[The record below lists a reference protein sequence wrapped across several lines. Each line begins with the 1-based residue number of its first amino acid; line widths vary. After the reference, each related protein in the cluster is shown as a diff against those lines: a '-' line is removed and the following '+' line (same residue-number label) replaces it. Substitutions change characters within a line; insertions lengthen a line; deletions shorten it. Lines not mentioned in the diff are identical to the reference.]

1 MDRYDFIIVGG
12 GIAGASAGYELAAHA
27 RVLVLERES
36 QPGYH
41 TTGRSAALF
50 VQTHGPA
57 VIRALSRG
65 AKSFFLGP
73 PTGFTE
79 HPLLT
84 PRGMLVIGR
93 PDQSAMLEKNFA
105 QSSRYIDGVQR
116 LDPKAARSLVPP
128 LKEDYLAGAVLDPE
142 AMDMDVH
149 AIHWGFIR
157 GMRARGGKLATSA
170 ELLSLERNAGADRHD
185 ADRHD
190 TDHHDTDHHEW
201 TVRTAAGDFAAP
213 VVVNAAGAWCDV
225 VGAMAGAVPIG
236 LVPKRRT
243 AFIFDPPPGAD
254 ITKWPSVIDVGEEFY
269 FKPDAGKFLG
279 SPADQTPMEPCDV
292 QPDDFDV
299 ALAVDRIQRAAHIPV
314 AHINRKWAGLRSF
327 VADGCPVVG
336 YDPRVE
342 GFFWLA
348 GQGGYGIE
356 TSPSMG
362 RLAASLALRRGV
374 PADLAAQGVTEAEL
388 SPARLTRSR

>member
-1 MDRYDFIIVGG
+1 MDGYDFIIVGC
-12 GIAGASAGYELAAHA
+12 GIAGASAGYELAAHG

-50 VQTHGPA
+50 VQTHGPS
-57 VIRALSRG
+57 VIRALARG
-65 AKSFFLGP
+65 AKNFFLNP
-73 PTGFTE
+73 PAGFTE

-84 PRGMLVIGR
+84 PRGMLLIGR
-93 PDQSAMLEKNFA
+93 DDQAALLEQTFVHSARHIA
-105 QSSRYIDGVQR
+105 GVRR
-116 LDPKAARSLVPP
+116 LDVKAARDLVP
-128 LKEDYLAGAVLDPE
+128 LLREDYVAGAVLDPE

-157 GMRARGGKLATSA
+157 GIRARGGKLVTDA
-170 ELLSLERNAGADRHD
+170 ELRGLVRDGNRHGNRWI
-185 ADRHD
+185 A
-190 TDHHDTDHHEW
+190 
-201 TVRTAAGDFAAP
+201 RTAAGDFAAP
-213 VVVNAAGAWCDV
+213 VIVNAAGAWCDV
-225 VGAMAGAVPIG
+225 VGTMAGAAPIG

-243 AFIFDPPPGAD
+243 AFIFDPPPDAAISG
-254 ITKWPSVIDVGEEFY
+254 WPSVIDVGEEFY

-279 SPADQTPMEPCDV
+279 SPADQTPMAPCDAT
-292 QPDDFDV
+292 PDDLDV
-299 ALAVDRIQRAAHIPV
+299 AIAVERIQRAARLPIV
-314 AHINRKWAGLRSF
+314 HINRKWAGLRSF

-336 YDPRVE
+336 YDPRIE

-362 RLAASLALRRGV
+362 R
-374 PADLAAQGVTEAEL
+374 
-388 SPARLTRSR
+388 

>member
-1 MDRYDFIIVGG
+1 MENYDFIVVGC
-12 GIAGASAGYELAAHA
+12 GIAGASAGYALAAHG

-50 VQTHGPA
+50 VQTHGPS
-57 VIRALSRG
+57 VIRALARG
-65 AKSFFLGP
+65 AKSFFLDP
-73 PTGFTE
+73 PAGFAE

-84 PRGMLVIGR
+84 PRGMLLIGR
-93 PDQSAMLEKNFA
+93 ADQSALLEQNFT
-105 QSSRYIDGVQR
+105 QSSHHVAGVRR
-116 LDPKAARSLVPP
+116 LGVNEACELVPL
-128 LKEDYLAGAVLDPE
+128 LKKDYLAGAVLDPE

-170 ELLSLERNAGADRHD
+170 GLQNLER
-185 ADRHD
+185 D
-190 TDHHDTDHHEW
+190 TKNGGGNGSQW
-201 TVRTAAGDFAAP
+201 IARTAAGDFAAP

-225 VGAMAGAVPIG
+225 VGAMAGAAAVG

-279 SPADQTPMEPCDV
+279 SPADQTPMDPCDA

-299 ALAVDRIQRAAHIPV
+299 ALAVDRIQRAAQIPV
-314 AHINRKWAGLRSF
+314 THISRKWAGLRSF

-336 YDPRVE
+336 YDPQLE

-374 PADLAAQGVTEAEL
+374 PADLAEQGVTESAV
-388 SPARLTRSR
+388 SPARFARA

>member
-1 MDRYDFIIVGG
+1 MDTYDFIIVGG
-12 GIAGASAGYELAAHA
+12 GIAGASAAYELAAHA
-27 RVLVLERES
+27 RVLVLEREN

-50 VQTHGPA
+50 VQTHGPS
-57 VIRALSRG
+57 VIRALSRA
-65 AKSFFLGP
+65 AKDFFLNP
-73 PTGFTE
+73 PTGFAE

-84 PRGMLVIGR
+84 ERGMLLIGR
-93 PDQSAMLEKNFA
+93 SDQSALLEQNFA
-105 QSSRYIDGVQR
+105 QSSRHIAGVRR
-116 LDPKAARSLVPP
+116 LDATQACTLVP
-128 LKEDYLAGAVLDPE
+128 LLREEYVAGAVLDPE

-157 GMRARGGKLATSA
+157 GMRARGGKLVTGA
-170 ELLSLERNAGADRHD
+170 ELLGLERNLD
-185 ADRHD
+185 A
-190 TDHHDTDHHEW
+190 W
-201 TVRTAAGDFAAP
+201 IARTTAGDFAAP

-225 VGAMAGAVPIG
+225 VGAMASAAPIG

-243 AFIFDPPPGAD
+243 AFIFDPPPAAE
-254 ITKWPSVIDVGEEFY
+254 IAKWPSVIDVGEEFY

-299 ALAVDRIQRAAHIPV
+299 ALAVDRIQRAARIPV
-314 AHINRKWAGLRSF
+314 AHVNRKWAGLRSF

-362 RLAASLALRRGV
+362 RLTASLALRRAV
-374 PADLAAQGVTEAEL
+374 PPDLAEEGVTEAAV
-388 SPARLTRSR
+388 SPARIARARL

>member
-1 MDRYDFIIVGG
+1 MDTYDFIIVGG
-12 GIAGASAGYELAAHA
+12 GIAGASAAYELAAHA

-57 VIRALSRG
+57 VIRALSRA
-65 AKSFFLGP
+65 AKDFFLNP
-73 PTGFTE
+73 PNGFAE

-84 PRGMLVIGR
+84 ERGMLLIGR
-93 PDQSAMLEKNFA
+93 SDQSALLEQNFA
-105 QSSRYIDGVQR
+105 QSSRHIAGVRR
-116 LDPKAARSLVPP
+116 LDATQACTLVP
-128 LKEDYLAGAVLDPE
+128 LLREEYVAGAVLDPE

-157 GMRARGGKLATSA
+157 GMRARGGKLVTGA
-170 ELLSLERNAGADRHD
+170 ELLGLERNADGWIA
-185 ADRHD
+185 
-190 TDHHDTDHHEW
+190 
-201 TVRTAAGDFAAP
+201 RTAAGDFASP

-225 VGAMAGAVPIG
+225 VGAMAAAAPIG

-243 AFIFDPPPGAD
+243 AFIFDPPPAAE
-254 ITKWPSVIDVGEEFY
+254 IAKWPSVIDVGEEFY

-299 ALAVDRIQRAAHIPV
+299 ALAVDRIQRAARIQV
-314 AHINRKWAGLRSF
+314 AHVNRKWAGLRSF

-362 RLAASLALRRGV
+362 RLTASLALGRAV
-374 PADLAAQGVTEAEL
+374 PPDLAQQGVTEAAV
-388 SPARLTRSR
+388 SPARIAHA

>member
-1 MDRYDFIIVGG
+1 MDTYDFIIVGG
-12 GIAGASAGYELAAHA
+12 GIAGASAAYELAGHA

-57 VIRALSRG
+57 VIRALSRA
-65 AKSFFLGP
+65 AKDFFLNP
-73 PTGFTE
+73 PNGFAE

-84 PRGMLVIGR
+84 ERGMLLIGR
-93 PDQSAMLEKNFA
+93 SDQSALLEQNFA
-105 QSSRYIDGVQR
+105 QSSRHIAGVRR
-116 LDPKAARSLVPP
+116 LDATQACTLVP
-128 LKEDYLAGAVLDPE
+128 LLREEYVAGAVLDPE

-157 GMRARGGKLATSA
+157 GMRARGGKLVTGA
-170 ELLSLERNAGADRHD
+170 ELLGLERNVD
-185 ADRHD
+185 A
-190 TDHHDTDHHEW
+190 W
-201 TVRTAAGDFAAP
+201 IARTTAGDFAAP

-225 VGAMAGAVPIG
+225 VGAMASAGPIG

-243 AFIFDPPPGAD
+243 AFIFDPPPAAE
-254 ITKWPSVIDVGEEFY
+254 IAKWPSVIDVGEEFY

-299 ALAVDRIQRAAHIPV
+299 ALAVDRIQRAARIPV
-314 AHINRKWAGLRSF
+314 AHVNRKWAGLRSF

-362 RLAASLALRRGV
+362 RLTASLALRRAV
-374 PADLAAQGVTEAEL
+374 PPDLAQQGVTEAAV
-388 SPARLTRSR
+388 SPARIVRA

>member
-1 MDRYDFIIVGG
+1 MENYDFIVVGC
-12 GIAGASAGYELAAHA
+12 GIAGASAGYALAAHG

-50 VQTHGPA
+50 VQTHGPS
-57 VIRALSRG
+57 VIRALARG
-65 AKSFFLGP
+65 AKSFFLDP
-73 PTGFTE
+73 PAGFAE

-84 PRGMLVIGR
+84 PRGMLLIGR
-93 PDQSAMLEKNFA
+93 ADQSALLEQNFT
-105 QSSRYIDGVQR
+105 QSSRHVAGVRR
-116 LDPKAARSLVPP
+116 LGVNEACELVPL
-128 LKEDYLAGAVLDPE
+128 LKKDYLAGAVLDPE

-170 ELLSLERNAGADRHD
+170 GLQNLER
-185 ADRHD
+185 D
-190 TDHHDTDHHEW
+190 TKNGGGNGSQW
-201 TVRTAAGDFAAP
+201 IARTAAGDFAAP

-225 VGAMAGAVPIG
+225 VGAMAGAAAVG

-279 SPADQTPMEPCDV
+279 SPADQTPMDPCDA

-299 ALAVDRIQRAAHIPV
+299 ALAVDRIQRAAQIPV
-314 AHINRKWAGLRSF
+314 RHISRKWAGLRSF
-327 VADGCPVVG
+327 VVG
-336 YDPRVE
+336 YDPQLE

-374 PADLAAQGVTEAEL
+374 PADLAEQGVTESAV
-388 SPARLTRSR
+388 SPARFARA

>member
-1 MDRYDFIIVGG
+1 MDSYDFIVVGA
-12 GIAGASAGYELAAHA
+12 GIAGASAGYELAADA
-27 RVLVLERES
+27 RVVVLERES

-65 AKSFFLGP
+65 AKNFFLNP
-73 PTGFTE
+73 PTGFAE

-84 PRGMLVIGR
+84 ERGMLLIGR
-93 PDQSAMLEKNFA
+93 ADQSALLEQNFA
-105 QSSRYIDGVQR
+105 QSSRHIAGVRR
-116 LDPKAARSLVPP
+116 LDAKEACKLVQ
-128 LKEDYLAGAVLDPE
+128 LLREDYLAGAVLDPE

-157 GMRARGGKLATSA
+157 GMRARGGKLATDA
-170 ELLSLERNAGADRHD
+170 ELLGLKRNAGA
-185 ADRHD
+185 
-190 TDHHDTDHHEW
+190 W
-201 TVRTAAGDFAAP
+201 TVRTTAGDFSAP

-225 VGAMAGAVPIG
+225 VGAMAAAAPIG

-254 ITKWPSVIDVGEEFY
+254 IARWPSVVDVGEEFY

-279 SPADQTPMEPCDV
+279 SPADQTPMAPCDV

-299 ALAVDRIQRAAHIPV
+299 ALAVDRIQRAAQIPV
-314 AHINRKWAGLRSF
+314 THINRKWAGLRSF

-362 RLAASLALRRGV
+362 RLTASLVLRRGV
-374 PADLAAQGVTEAEL
+374 PSDLAEQGVIEAAV
-388 SPARLTRSR
+388 SPARFARGNF

>member
-1 MDRYDFIIVGG
+1 MDTYDFIIVGG
-12 GIAGASAGYELAAHA
+12 GIAGASAAYELAAHA
-27 RVLVLERES
+27 RVLVLERET

-57 VIRALSRG
+57 VIRALSRA
-65 AKSFFLGP
+65 AKDFFLNP
-73 PTGFTE
+73 PNGFAE

-84 PRGMLVIGR
+84 ERGMLLIGR
-93 PDQSAMLEKNFA
+93 SDQSAMLEQNFA
-105 QSSRYIDGVQR
+105 QSSRHIAGVRR
-116 LDPKAARSLVPP
+116 LDATQACTLVP
-128 LKEDYLAGAVLDPE
+128 LLREEYVAGAVLDPE

-157 GMRARGGKLATSA
+157 GMRARGGKLVTSA
-170 ELLSLERNAGADRHD
+170 ELLGLERNVDGWIA
-185 ADRHD
+185 
-190 TDHHDTDHHEW
+190 
-201 TVRTAAGDFAAP
+201 RTTAGDFAAP
-213 VVVNAAGAWCDV
+213 VVINAAGAWCDV
-225 VGAMAGAVPIG
+225 VGAMASAGPIG

-243 AFIFDPPPGAD
+243 AFIFDPPPAAE
-254 ITKWPSVIDVGEEFY
+254 IAKWPSVIDVGEEFY

-299 ALAVDRIQRAAHIPV
+299 ALAVDRIQRAARIPV
-314 AHINRKWAGLRSF
+314 AHVNRKWAGLRSF

-362 RLAASLALRRGV
+362 RLTASLALGRAV
-374 PADLAAQGVTEAEL
+374 PPDLAQQGVTEAAV
-388 SPARLTRSR
+388 SPARIARARP

>member
-1 MDRYDFIIVGG
+1 MDSYDFIIVGG
-12 GIAGASAGYELAAHA
+12 GIAGASAGYELAADA

-41 TTGRSAALF
+41 STGRSAALF
-50 VQTHGPA
+50 VQSHGPA
-57 VIRALSRG
+57 VIRALARG
-65 AKSFFLGP
+65 AKSFFLDP
-73 PTGFTE
+73 PAGFAE

-84 PRGMLVIGR
+84 PRGMLTIGR
-93 PDQSAMLEKNFA
+93 ADQAALLDRSFA
-105 QSSRYIDGVQR
+105 ESSRHIAGIRR
-116 LDPKAARSLVPP
+116 LGAREARQLVPL
-128 LKEDYLAGAVLDPE
+128 LKEDYVAGAVLDPE

-170 ELLSLERNAGADRHD
+170 ELLGLERHGSA
-185 ADRHD
+185 
-190 TDHHDTDHHEW
+190 W

-213 VVVNAAGAWCDV
+213 VVIDAAGAWCDQV
-225 VGAMAGAVPIG
+225 AAIAGAGAIG

-243 AFIFDPPPGAD
+243 AFIFDPPPEAGIAR
-254 ITKWPSVIDVGEEFY
+254 WPSVIDVGEEFY
-269 FKPDAGKFLG
+269 FKPDGGKFLG
-279 SPADQTPMEPCDV
+279 SPADQTPIEPCDV
-292 QPDDFDV
+292 QPDDLDV
-299 ALAVDRIQRAAHIPV
+299 ALAVDRIQRAARIPV
-314 AHINRKWAGLRSF
+314 SHINRKWAGLRSF

-336 YDPRVE
+336 YDARVE

-362 RLAASLALRRGV
+362 RLTASLALRRGV
-374 PADLAAQGVTEAEL
+374 PAGLGAEGVTEAAL
-388 SPARLTRSR
+388 SPARFARL

>member
-1 MDRYDFIIVGG
+1 MDSYDFIVVGG
-12 GIAGASAGYELAAHA
+12 GIAGASAGYELAADA

-65 AKSFFLGP
+65 AKNFFLNP
-73 PTGFTE
+73 PAGFTE

-84 PRGMLVIGR
+84 ARGMLLIGR
-93 PDQSAMLEKNFA
+93 ADQSALLEQSFA
-105 QSSRYIDGVQR
+105 QSSRHIDGVRR
-116 LDPKAARSLVPP
+116 LDPKEACKLVPL
-128 LKEDYLAGAVLDPE
+128 LKADYLAGAVLDPE

-170 ELLSLERNAGADRHD
+170 ELQRLARNAGV
-185 ADRHD
+185 
-190 TDHHDTDHHEW
+190 W

-213 VVVNAAGAWCDV
+213 IIVNAAGAWCDV
-225 VGAMAGAVPIG
+225 VGTMAGAAPIG

-243 AFIFDPPPGAD
+243 AFIFDPPPGID
-254 ITKWPSVIDVGEEFY
+254 IAKWPSVIDVGEEFY

-279 SPADQTPMEPCDV
+279 SPADQTPMEPCDA

-299 ALAVDRIQRAAHIPV
+299 ALAVDRIQRAARIPV
-314 AHINRKWAGLRSF
+314 THISRKWAGLRSF

-336 YDPRVE
+336 YDPRVD

-362 RLAASLALRRGV
+362 RLTASLALRRGV
-374 PADLAAQGVTEAEL
+374 PSDLAAQGVTETVV
-388 SPARLTRSR
+388 SPARFARA

>member
-1 MDRYDFIIVGG
+1 MESFDFIVVGC
-12 GIAGASAGYELAAHA
+12 GIAGASAAYELAADA

-50 VQTHGPA
+50 VQTHGPS

-65 AKSFFLGP
+65 AKSFFLDP
-73 PTGFTE
+73 PAGFTE
-79 HPLLT
+79 HPLLAE
-84 PRGMLVIGR
+84 RGMLLIGR
-93 PDQSAMLEKNFA
+93 DDQAELLEQSFA
-105 QSSRYIDGVQR
+105 QSARHIAGVRR
-116 LDPKAARSLVPP
+116 LDPKAACKLVP
-128 LKEDYLAGAVLDPE
+128 LLREDYVAGAVLDPE

-157 GMRARGGKLATSA
+157 GMRARGGRLITGA
-170 ELLSLERNAGADRHD
+170 ELLSLERDGGA
-185 ADRHD
+185 
-190 TDHHDTDHHEW
+190 W
-201 TVRTAAGDFAAP
+201 SVRTAAGDFAAP
-213 VVVNAAGAWCDV
+213 VVVDAAGAWCDV
-225 VGAMAGAVPIG
+225 VGAMAGAAPIG

-254 ITKWPSVIDVGEEFY
+254 IAKWPSVIDVGEQFY

-279 SPADQTPMEPCDV
+279 SPADQTPMEPCDAR
-292 QPDDFDV
+292 PDDFDV
-299 ALAVDRIQRAAHIPV
+299 AVAVDRIQRAARIPV

-336 YDPRVE
+336 YDPRVA

-362 RLAASLALRRGV
+362 RLSASLALGRGV
-374 PADLAAQGVTEAEL
+374 PSDLAAQGVTEAAV
-388 SPARLTRSR
+388 SPARIARGRLSP

>member
-1 MDRYDFIIVGG
+1 MDNYDFIVVGC
-12 GIAGASAGYELAAHA
+12 GIAGASAGYELAAHG
-27 RVLVLERES
+27 RVLVLERET

-50 VQTHGPA
+50 VQTHGPS
-57 VIRALSRG
+57 VIRALALG
-65 AKSFFLGP
+65 AKNFFLDP
-73 PTGFTE
+73 PAGFTE

-84 PRGMLVIGR
+84 ARGMLLIGR
-93 PDQSAMLEKNFA
+93 PDQSALLEQNFA
-105 QSSRYIDGVQR
+105 QSSRHIAGVRR
-116 LDPKAARSLVPP
+116 LDVKQACKLVPL

-170 ELLSLERNAGADRHD
+170 ELQGLERNGGQ
-185 ADRHD
+185 
-190 TDHHDTDHHEW
+190 W
-201 TVRTAAGDFAAP
+201 IVRTAAGDFAAP
-213 VVVNAAGAWCDV
+213 VVVNAAGAWCDK
-225 VGAMAGAVPIG
+225 VGAMAGAGAIG

-243 AFIFDPPPGAD
+243 AFIFDPPAGSD
-254 ITKWPSVIDVGEEFY
+254 IAKWPSVIDIGEEFY

-279 SPADQTPMEPCDV
+279 SPADQTPMEPCDA

-299 ALAVDRIQRAAHIPV
+299 ALAVDRIQRAARIPV
-314 AHINRKWAGLRSF
+314 THISRKWAGLRSF

-362 RLAASLALRRGV
+362 RLTASLALRRGV
-374 PADLAAQGVTEAEL
+374 PSDLAGQGVTEAAV
-388 SPARLTRSR
+388 SPARFARG

>member
-1 MDRYDFIIVGG
+1 
-12 GIAGASAGYELAAHA
+12 
-27 RVLVLERES
+27 
-36 QPGYH
+36 
-41 TTGRSAALF
+41 
-50 VQTHGPA
+50 
-57 VIRALSRG
+57 VIRALSRA
-65 AKSFFLGP
+65 AKDFFLNP
-73 PTGFTE
+73 PNGFAE

-84 PRGMLVIGR
+84 ERGMLLIGR
-93 PDQSAMLEKNFA
+93 SDQSAMLEQNFA
-105 QSSRYIDGVQR
+105 QSSRHIAGVRR
-116 LDPKAARSLVPP
+116 LDATQACTLVP
-128 LKEDYLAGAVLDPE
+128 LLREEYVAGAVLDPE

-157 GMRARGGKLATSA
+157 GMRARGGKLVTSA
-170 ELLSLERNAGADRHD
+170 ELLGLERNVDGWIA
-185 ADRHD
+185 
-190 TDHHDTDHHEW
+190 
-201 TVRTAAGDFAAP
+201 RTTAGDFAAP
-213 VVVNAAGAWCDV
+213 VVINAAGAWCDV
-225 VGAMAGAVPIG
+225 VGAMASAGPIG

-243 AFIFDPPPGAD
+243 AFIFDPPPAAE
-254 ITKWPSVIDVGEEFY
+254 IAKWPSVIDVGEEFY

-299 ALAVDRIQRAAHIPV
+299 ALAVDRIQRAARIPV
-314 AHINRKWAGLRSF
+314 AHVNRKWAGLRSF

-362 RLAASLALRRGV
+362 RLTASLALGRAV
-374 PADLAAQGVTEAEL
+374 PPDLAQQGVTEAAV
-388 SPARLTRSR
+388 SPARIARARP

>member
-1 MDRYDFIIVGG
+1 MDTYDFIIVGG
-12 GIAGASAGYELAAHA
+12 GIAGASAAYELAAHA

-57 VIRALSRG
+57 VIRALSRA
-65 AKSFFLGP
+65 AKDFFLNP
-73 PTGFTE
+73 PNGFAE

-84 PRGMLVIGR
+84 ERGMLLIGR
-93 PDQSAMLEKNFA
+93 SDQSALLEQNFA
-105 QSSRYIDGVQR
+105 QSSRHIAGVRR
-116 LDPKAARSLVPP
+116 LDATQACTLVP
-128 LKEDYLAGAVLDPE
+128 LLREEYVAGAVLDPE

-157 GMRARGGKLATSA
+157 GMRARGGKLVTGA
-170 ELLSLERNAGADRHD
+170 ELLSLERNVDGWIA
-185 ADRHD
+185 
-190 TDHHDTDHHEW
+190 
-201 TVRTAAGDFAAP
+201 RTTASDFAAP

-225 VGAMAGAVPIG
+225 VGAMASAGPIG

-243 AFIFDPPPGAD
+243 AFIFDPPPAAD
-254 ITKWPSVIDVGEEFY
+254 IAKWPSVIDVGEEFY

-299 ALAVDRIQRAAHIPV
+299 ALAVDRIQRAARIPV
-314 AHINRKWAGLRSF
+314 AHVNRKWAGLRSF

-362 RLAASLALRRGV
+362 RLTASLALGRAV
-374 PADLAAQGVTEAEL
+374 PTDLAQQGVTEAAV
-388 SPARLTRSR
+388 SPARIARA